1 MQAFADAYT
10 VLENELSHLSPSD
23 DDSFEK
29 DPGKLLPKIIPSINH
44 VLKIWAVF
52 TVNSLLYYLYQILIM
67 CFWLLS

>member
-1 MQAFADAYT
+1 MYNLGKMASNLTIKEICCTMQAFADAYT

-44 VLKIWAVF
+44 VLKI
-52 TVNSLLYYLYQILIM
+52 
-67 CFWLLS
+67 